1 MRCIGRLQQQQ
12 RGRQMAS
19 QQQSNKRR
27 GASFEI
33 DLADWFMQQGLNAQR
48 LPRAGRNDIGD
59 VFLPATNDI
68 YVIEAKAPRRDGKV
82 DLSGWLREA
91 HLEAENYRKSKKLAS
106 APTPLVIIKASNKG
120 IEDAYVV
127 QRLGDI
133 LAKL

>member
-1 MRCIGRLQQQQ
+1 
-12 RGRQMAS
+12 MAT

-27 GASFEI
+27 GAAFEI
-33 DLADWFMQQGLNAQR
+33 DLADWLMTQGLNAQR

-59 VFLPATNDI
+59 VFLPAINDI

-91 HLEAENYRKSKKLAS
+91 YLEAENYRKAKKLAV

-127 QRLGDI
+127 QRLGDLI
-133 LAKL
+133 AKL